1 MTDGVTGETERL
13 EKERDAT
20 LAEIARLQASL
31 EYEVD
36 TSEDEA
42 DPDVFEREKTMALIQ
57 AMERKLESIE
67 YALQSASKGTYGICE
82 MCGERIDPAR
92 LRALPHTTLCIKC
105 KTSLEKRTRR
115 APASTSSL

>member
-1 MTDGVTGETERL
+1 MTGREASETEQL
-13 EKERDAT
+13 EKERAAT
-20 LAEIARLQASL
+20 LAEIERLQVAL

-36 TSEDEA
+36 TSEDEG
-42 DPDVFEREKTMALIQ
+42 DPDIFEREKTMALIQ
-57 AMERKLESIE
+57 TLERKLESIE

-105 KTSLEKRTRR
+105 KTSLEKRGRR
-115 APASTSSL
+115 APASVS